1 MHIHST
7 LPISEVTIMELL
19 SKLIKQS
26 EEISEKQKKLTIYS
40 LKCWLYDG
48 SKFLIFLVFFS
59 LIQRLDM
66 YLYAFIILLPLRL
79 NTGGLHF
86 KHYWSCLLFSFGY
99 MLIVTIPLADIRLP
113 YGISIL
119 LLFLCAVINGSI
131 GPICSASRPALPQ
144 QEIIKYRQKGAL
156 LTCYDTLLT
165 ILFWHTHLA
174 PVGFWTIV
182 LHSLQLMIGNI
193 RTKRGEKVCCK
204 SS

>member
-1 MHIHST
+1 
-7 LPISEVTIMELL
+7 MELL
-19 SKLIKQS
+19 SKLMKQN
-26 EEISEKQKKLTIYS
+26 EQISEKQKKMAIYH

-48 SKFLIFLVFFS
+48 SKFLIFLVFFFF
-59 LIQRLDM
+59 IERLDM

-99 MLIVTIPLADIRLP
+99 MLTVTIPLADIRLP
-113 YGISIL
+113 YGVSIL
-119 LLFLCAVINGSI
+119 LLLLCVVINGSI

-165 ILFWHTHLA
+165 MLFWNTHLA

-182 LHSLQLMIGNI
+182 LHSVQLVIGNI
-193 RTKRGEKVCCK
+193 LEKGGFQTCYKRL
-204 SS
+204 

>member
-1 MHIHST
+1 
-7 LPISEVTIMELL
+7 MELL
-19 SKLIKQS
+19 SKLMKQN
-26 EEISEKQKKLTIYS
+26 EQISEKQKKMAIYH

-48 SKFLIFLVFFS
+48 SKFLIFLVFFFF
-59 LIQRLDM
+59 IERLDM

-86 KHYWSCLLFSFGY
+86 KHYWSCLLFSFVY
-99 MLIVTIPLADIRLP
+99 MLTVTIPLADIRLP
-113 YGISIL
+113 YGVSIL
-119 LLFLCAVINGSI
+119 LLLLCVVINGSI

-165 ILFWHTHLA
+165 MLFWNTHLA

-182 LHSLQLMIGNI
+182 LHSVQLVIGNI
-193 RTKRGEKVCCK
+193 LEKGGFQTCYKRL
-204 SS
+204 